1 VPVIFINP
9 KLIDLAFILYIG
21 FAVGWGYFIGGV
33 SEFFNIAGLVIILAI
48 SMRTYDKLAAVL
60 TNTFGFS
67 NISAFILAFVFICAF
82 IYILL
87 KILKYVIEKKIAQS
101 ETMTQANKTAGMF
114 AGFVKGV
121 LVSSVI
127 AIGVILMPL
136 GQTAKERLE
145 GSNFISLA
153 KVFKPYV
160 INLFGDKEIFE
171 AASKMSMDAK
181 GPDAKMVS
189 AMAESKEFIKIVN
202 HPKLQE
208 FAQDEDIKKLVEK
221 QDFMG
226 LMSNK
231 KFLELLNDKE
241 MMDIIRSVDIKKL
254 LKDMEQAQKQGAAIN
269 GRNAL
274 PEKVFGLE
282 EVLNK

>member
-1 VPVIFINP
+1 MVFINP

-33 SEFFNIAGLVIILAI
+33 SEFFNIAGLVVILAI
-48 SMRTYDKLAAVL
+48 SMRTYDKLAEVL

-67 NISAFILAFVFICAF
+67 NISAFILAFVVICAF
-82 IYILL
+82 IYVIL
-87 KILKYVIEKKIAQS
+87 KILKYAIEKKIAQS

-114 AGFVKGV
+114 AGFIKGV
-121 LVSSVI
+121 LVSLVI
-127 AIGVILMPL
+127 AIGVIVMPL
-136 GQTAKERLE
+136 GEAAKERLG
-145 GSNFISLA
+145 GSNFISFA

-160 INLFGDKEIFE
+160 INLFGDKELFE
-171 AASKMSMDAK
+171 AASKMSMDPKA
-181 GPDAKMVS
+181 PDAKMVS
-189 AMAESKEFIKIVN
+189 AMAESKEFLKIVN

-208 FAQDEDIKKLVEK
+208 FAQDEEIKKLVEK
-221 QDFMG
+221 QDVMG

-254 LKDMEQAQKQGAAIN
+254 LKDMDSAQKPGAAPN
-269 GRNAL
+269 GQNAP
-274 PEKVFGLE
+274 PETIPGLKE
-282 EVLNK
+282 ILNK